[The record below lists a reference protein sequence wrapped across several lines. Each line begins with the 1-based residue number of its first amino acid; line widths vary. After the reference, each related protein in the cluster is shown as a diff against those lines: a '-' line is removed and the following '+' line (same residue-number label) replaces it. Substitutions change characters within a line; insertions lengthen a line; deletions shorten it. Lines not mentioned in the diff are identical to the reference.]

1 MNMIPKTVTGLQ
13 TLELIADPWLCKG
26 WGLRHLWIGYS
37 GSGKTIAN
45 VALADY
51 LKRSGVVTVCV
62 DQKAKVS
69 RYDAVTIATEEEL
82 DTVDGRSCVVR
93 GFAAKSRLEDRVNFD
108 ALAKYIWLLGR
119 GGMQVALVADELS
132 DAQQSEKHFVKTA
145 GRYSWMETL
154 YRQGREVGVS
164 VCAATQLPQE
174 IPRCVYSL
182 SDSVGY
188 FRQEAHEADYY
199 RRLNLLS
206 DDDIDAVSALDEYQF
221 LLTRRGDKTRYL
233 GRFNL

>member
-1 MNMIPKTVTGLQ
+1 MTSRTITGLQ
-13 TLELIADPWLCKG
+13 ALELITDPWLSKG

-45 VALADY
+45 VALSDY
-51 LKRSGVVTVCV
+51 LLKSGVVTVAV

-69 RYDAVTIATEEEL
+69 RYSDVSIATEEEL
-82 DTVDGRSCVVR
+82 NTVDWRSCVVR
-93 GFAAKSRLEDRVNFD
+93 GFAAKNRLEDRVNYD
-108 ALAKYIWLLGR
+108 RLAEYVWFLAR
-119 GGMQVALVADELS
+119 SGMQVALVADELS
-132 DAQQSEKHFVKTA
+132 DAQQSEKHFVKTH

-199 RRLNLLS
+199 HRLNLLS
-206 DDDIDAVSALDEYQF
+206 DEDIDTIGALQEFQF
-221 LLTRRGDKTRYL
+221 LLTRRGDKQRYL
-233 GRFNL
+233 GKFNV

>member
-1 MNMIPKTVTGLQ
+1 MLPKTVTGLQ
-13 TLELIADPWLCKG
+13 ALELIADPWLCKG

-51 LKRSGVVTVCV
+51 LKHAGVVTIAV

-69 RYDAVTIATEEEL
+69 RYDEATIATEEEL
-82 DTVDGRSCVVR
+82 DTVEGRSCVVR
-93 GFAAKSRLEDRVNFD
+93 GFAAKGRLEDSVNFD
-108 ALAKYIWLLGR
+108 RLARYVWLLGR
-119 GGMQVALVADELS
+119 SGMQVALIADELS
-132 DAQQSEKHFVKTA
+132 DAQQSEKHFVKTS

-154 YRQGREVGVS
+154 YRQGRECGVS

-199 RRLNLLS
+199 QRLNLLS
-206 DDDIDAVSALDEYQF
+206 DDDIATVASLDVHQF
-221 LLTRRGDKTRYL
+221 LLTRRGDKGRYV
-233 GRFNL
+233 GKFNL